1 MDHFFKFD
9 GVEGESRDSKHK
21 GEIDVLSWSWG
32 LSSAVTSAGGGSGRG
47 SAKAKPT
54 EFTFT
59 HMYDVASPALLQLVA
74 TGRHVKTAILTARRT
89 GGKDGARLPHEGRV
103 VSGVADGV
111 LEAGITEVVTIW
123 PKHIEFQ
130 YRPRQNPDGSSRH
143 PDHRGVAHR
152 IQCCEVTAERLAAAI
167 DHLRTNR
174 PNDAIPLLRAV
185 LAEEPGRTAMCSTR
199 PPVASRAGRARPLR

>member
-89 GGKDGARLPHEGRV
+89 GGKDGGDFLKV
-103 VSGVADGV
+103 TMKDVLVSGVADGAS
-111 LEAGITEVVTIW
+111 EAGITEVVTIW

-130 YRPRQNPDGSSRH
+130 YRRQNPDGSVGA
-143 PDHRGVAHR
+143 PTTVAWPT
-152 IQCCEVTAERLAAAI
+152 ESS
-167 DHLRTNR
+167 
-174 PNDAIPLLRAV
+174 AV
-185 LAEEPGRTAMCSTR
+185 K
-199 PPVASRAGRARPLR
+199 